1 MARWREW
8 EIIMDIELKEADR
21 KFREDVRAFLDEN
34 LDAELREAGVK
45 TSGISSAH
53 APLMRWHKILHEK
66 GWVAPGWPQEF
77 GGTGWSDMQR
87 YIWQSECA
95 RANAPKLYPMGL
107 GMIGPT
113 LIACGTAEQQEA
125 YLPKLLSG
133 EHIWCQGYSEPGSG
147 SDLASLQCAAERD
160 GDDYVINGSK
170 IWTSYAHHANH
181 IFCLV
186 RTDKST
192 KPQAG
197 ITFLLIDMTSA
208 GISVE
213 PIITLA
219 GDHEVNQVFFDNVRV
234 PVENRVG
241 EENDGWTVAK
251 TLLTFERSSAYAAR
265 LKLMLGNL
273 EALIEEADDAMLV
286 KRHAELA
293 IRVAAIEM
301 TEFRVQAALADGR
314 PSSSGSSQLKI
325 MGTEAQQD
333 IDLLA
338 VDTLGARAAVWQP
351 ERRDM
356 GSNVDAIG
364 HEETQVILA
373 DFFNNRAASI
383 YGGSNEVQRNI
394 IAKVALGL

>member
-1 MARWREW
+1 
-8 EIIMDIELKEADR
+8 MDMQLKPEDEA
-21 KFREDVRAFLDEN
+21 FRQEVRAFLDDK
-34 LDAELREAGVK
+34 LDAELREAGQK

-66 GWVAPGWPQEF
+66 GWIAPGWPQEF

-95 RANAPKLYPMGL
+95 RANTPKLYPMGL

-113 LIACGTAEQQEA
+113 LIACGTKQQQEA

-133 EHIWCQGYSEPGSG
+133 AHIWCQGYSEPGSG
-147 SDLASLQCAAERD
+147 SDLASLQCAAQRD
-160 GDDYVINGSK
+160 GDDYIINGSK
-170 IWTSYAHHANH
+170 IWTSYAQHANH

-197 ITFLLIDMTSA
+197 ITFLLIEMDSP

-219 GDHEVNQVFFDNVRV
+219 QDHEVNQVFFDNVRV
-234 PVENRVG
+234 PVANRVG
-241 EENDGWTVAK
+241 AENDGWTVAK
-251 TLLTFERSSAYAAR
+251 TLLPFERSSAYAAR

-273 EALIEEADDAMLV
+273 EGLVADSGDAALA
-286 KRHAELA
+286 KRHAALA
-293 IRVAAIEM
+293 IRVAAVEM

-314 PSSSGSSQLKI
+314 PNSSGSSQLKI

-333 IDLLA
+333 IDRLA
-338 VDTLGARAAVWQP
+338 VDALGARAAVWQP

-356 GSNVDAIG
+356 GANVEAIG
-364 HEETQVILA
+364 PEETQIILA
-373 DFFNNRAASI
+373 DFLNNRAASI

-394 IAKVALGL
+394 LAKMALGL

>member
-1 MARWREW
+1 
-8 EIIMDIELKEADR
+8 MDMQLKLEDEA
-21 KFREDVRAFLDEN
+21 FRQEVRAFLDDK
-34 LDAELREAGVK
+34 LDAELREAGQK

-66 GWVAPGWPQEF
+66 GWIAPGWPQEF

-95 RANAPKLYPMGL
+95 RANTPKLYPMGL

-113 LIACGTAEQQEA
+113 LIACGTKQQQEA

-133 EHIWCQGYSEPGSG
+133 AHIWCQGYSEPGSG
-147 SDLASLQCAAERD
+147 SDLASLQCAAQRD
-160 GDDYVINGSK
+160 GDDYIINGSK
-170 IWTSYAHHANH
+170 IWTSYAQHANH

-197 ITFLLIDMTSA
+197 ITFLLIEMDSP

-219 GDHEVNQVFFDNVRV
+219 QDHEVNQVFFDNVRV
-234 PVENRVG
+234 PVANRVG
-241 EENDGWTVAK
+241 AENDGWTVAK

-273 EALIEEADDAMLV
+273 EGLVADSGDAALA
-286 KRHAELA
+286 KRHAALA
-293 IRVAAIEM
+293 IRVAAVEM

-314 PSSSGSSQLKI
+314 PNSSGSSQLKI

-333 IDLLA
+333 IDRLA
-338 VDTLGARAAVWQP
+338 VDALGARAAVWQP

-356 GSNVDAIG
+356 GANVEAIG
-364 HEETQVILA
+364 PEETQIILA
-373 DFFNNRAASI
+373 DFLNNRAASI

-394 IAKVALGL
+394 LAKMALGL

>member
-1 MARWREW
+1 
-8 EIIMDIELKEADR
+8 MDMQLKPEDEA
-21 KFREDVRAFLDEN
+21 FRQEVRAFLDDK
-34 LDAELREAGVK
+34 LDAELREAGQK

-53 APLMRWHKILHEK
+53 VPLMRWHKILHEK
-66 GWVAPGWPQEF
+66 GWIAPGWPQEF

-95 RANAPKLYPMGL
+95 RANTPKLYPMGL

-113 LIACGTAEQQEA
+113 LIACGTKQQQEA

-133 EHIWCQGYSEPGSG
+133 AHIWCQGYSEPGSG
-147 SDLASLQCAAERD
+147 SDLASLQCAAQRD
-160 GDDYVINGSK
+160 GDDYIINGSK
-170 IWTSYAHHANH
+170 IWTSYAQHANH

-197 ITFLLIDMTSA
+197 ITFLLIEMDSP

-219 GDHEVNQVFFDNVRV
+219 QDHEVNQVFFDNVRV
-234 PVENRVG
+234 PVANRVG
-241 EENDGWTVAK
+241 AENDGWTVAK

-273 EALIEEADDAMLV
+273 EGLVADSGDAALA
-286 KRHAELA
+286 KRHAALA
-293 IRVAAIEM
+293 IRVAAVEM

-314 PSSSGSSQLKI
+314 PNSSGSSQLKI

-333 IDLLA
+333 IDRLA
-338 VDTLGARAAVWQP
+338 VDALGARAAVWQP

-356 GSNVDAIG
+356 GANVEAIG
-364 HEETQVILA
+364 PEETQIILA
-373 DFFNNRAASI
+373 DFLNNRAASI

-394 IAKVALGL
+394 LAKMALGL

>member
-1 MARWREW
+1 
-8 EIIMDIELKEADR
+8 MDMQLKPEDEA
-21 KFREDVRAFLDEN
+21 FRQEVRAFLDEH
-34 LDAELREAGVK
+34 LDAELREAGEK

-53 APLMRWHKILHEK
+53 VPLMRWHKILHAK

-95 RANAPKLYPMGL
+95 CANTPKLYPMGL

-113 LIACGTAEQQEA
+113 LIACGTKQQQEY
-125 YLPKLLSG
+125 YLPRLLSG
-133 EHIWCQGYSEPGSG
+133 AHIWCQGYSEPGSG
-147 SDLASLQCAAERD
+147 SDLASLQCAAVRD
-160 GDDYVINGSK
+160 GDDYIINGSK
-170 IWTSYAHHANH
+170 IWTSYAQHANH

-186 RTDKST
+186 RTDKTT

-197 ITFLLIDMTSA
+197 ISFLLIEMDSP

-219 GDHEVNQVFFDNVRV
+219 QDHEVNQVFFDNVRV
-234 PVENRVG
+234 PVANRVG
-241 EENDGWTVAK
+241 AENDGWSVAK

-273 EALIEEADDAMLV
+273 ETLVADSGDAALAQ
-286 KRHAELA
+286 RHAALS
-293 IRVAAIEM
+293 IRVAAVEM

-314 PSSSGSSQLKI
+314 PNSSGSSQLKI

-333 IDLLA
+333 IDRLA
-338 VDTLGARAAVWQP
+338 VDALGARAAVWQP
-351 ERRDM
+351 ERREM
-356 GSNVDAIG
+356 GANVAAIG
-364 HEETQVILA
+364 PEATQGILA
-373 DFFNNRAASI
+373 DFLNNRAASI

-394 IAKVALGL
+394 LAKMALGL

>member
-1 MARWREW
+1 
-8 EIIMDIELKEADR
+8 MDMQLKPEDEA
-21 KFREDVRAFLDEN
+21 FRQEVRAFLDDK
-34 LDAELREAGVK
+34 LDAELREAGQK

-66 GWVAPGWPQEF
+66 GWIAPGWPQEF

-95 RANAPKLYPMGL
+95 RANSPKLYPMGL

-113 LIACGTAEQQEA
+113 LIACGKQQQEA

-133 EHIWCQGYSEPGSG
+133 AHIWCQGYSEPGSG
-147 SDLASLQCAAERD
+147 SDLASLQCAAQRD
-160 GDDYVINGSK
+160 GDDYIINGSK
-170 IWTSYAHHANH
+170 IWTSYAQHANH

-197 ITFLLIDMTSA
+197 ITFLLIEMDSP

-219 GDHEVNQVFFDNVRV
+219 QDHEVNQVFFDNVRV
-234 PVENRVG
+234 PVANRVG
-241 EENDGWTVAK
+241 AENDGWTVAK

-273 EALIEEADDAMLV
+273 EGLVADSGDAALA
-286 KRHAELA
+286 KRHAALA
-293 IRVAAIEM
+293 IRVAAVEM

-314 PSSSGSSQLKI
+314 PNSSGSSQLKI

-333 IDLLA
+333 IDRLA
-338 VDTLGARAAVWQP
+338 VDALGARAAVWQP

-356 GSNVDAIG
+356 GANVEAIG
-364 HEETQVILA
+364 PEETQIILA
-373 DFFNNRAASI
+373 DFLNNRAASI

-394 IAKVALGL
+394 LAKMALGL

>member
-1 MARWREW
+1 
-8 EIIMDIELKEADR
+8 
-21 KFREDVRAFLDEN
+21 
-34 LDAELREAGVK
+34 
-45 TSGISSAH
+45 
-53 APLMRWHKILHEK
+53 MRWHKILHEK
-66 GWVAPGWPQEF
+66 GWIAPGWPQEF

-95 RANAPKLYPMGL
+95 RANTPKLYPMGL

-113 LIACGTAEQQEA
+113 LIACGTKQQQEA

-133 EHIWCQGYSEPGSG
+133 AHIWCQGYSEPGSG
-147 SDLASLQCAAERD
+147 SDLASLQCAAQRD
-160 GDDYVINGSK
+160 GDDYIINGSK
-170 IWTSYAHHANH
+170 IWTSYAQHANH

-197 ITFLLIDMTSA
+197 ITFLLIEMDSP

-219 GDHEVNQVFFDNVRV
+219 QDHEVNQVFFDNVRV
-234 PVENRVG
+234 PVANRVG
-241 EENDGWTVAK
+241 AENDGWTVAK

-273 EALIEEADDAMLV
+273 EGLVADSGDAALA
-286 KRHAELA
+286 KRHAALA
-293 IRVAAIEM
+293 IRVAAVEM

-314 PSSSGSSQLKI
+314 PNSSGSSQLKI

-333 IDLLA
+333 IDRLA
-338 VDTLGARAAVWQP
+338 VDALGARAAVWQP

-356 GSNVDAIG
+356 GANVEAIG
-364 HEETQVILA
+364 PEETQIILA
-373 DFFNNRAASI
+373 DFLNNRAASI

-394 IAKVALGL
+394 LAKMALGL